1 MVQPLVTSGGRIA
14 LACAPP
20 TLAGLLV
27 AMVHLHV
34 LARPDEVMNCSP
46 ASDTTSRETMVI
58 ELGHEPLDNETFS
71 AHLRTNLY
79 APGWQLRLSSARSQ
93 GEVIDQGALNRVI
106 HVDAPVAWLSDSGRD
121 LLRFELQSPDGR
133 TRCIAEQDS
142 AQVVWSASKL
152 SRSDSAGG
160 WRWIPTRTGPVAF
173 SPPLSVDERS
183 ISSFW
188 PHTE

>member
-1 MVQPLVTSGGRIA
+1 MAQPPLTSGGRVA

-20 TLAGLLV
+20 TLLGLMV
-27 AMVHLHV
+27 AIVHLNV

-46 ASDTTSRETMVI
+46 ASDTTSHETMI
-58 ELGHEPLDNETFS
+58 IDLGHEPLENETFA

-93 GEVIDQGALNRVI
+93 GEVIDHGALNRVM
-106 HVDAPVAWLSDSGRD
+106 HVDAPVSWLSDSGRD

-142 AQVVWSASKL
+142 APVVWLTSATVTIRFGRWL
-152 SRSDSAGG
+152 TSDPDTH
-160 WRWIPTRTGPVAF
+160 RPRRFFTTIEHR
-173 SPPLSVDERS
+173 
-183 ISSFW
+183 
-188 PHTE
+188 